1 MVRRVVVPLFV
12 YKGINSYNEKR
23 AGKIEAASLAAAQM
37 QLKKM
42 RITPSMLKEA
52 PKDLLADL
60 PFLKPKV
67 TGKDVVIFTR
77 QLSTMIDAGLP
88 LVQSLEILSKQQE
101 NSTFKKILLSVRM
114 DVETGSTIAEAM
126 KKHPEVFDNLYC
138 NMIDAGEVGGILDT
152 ILSRLAAYME
162 KNMALVKKVKGA
174 MTYPV
179 ICLCISF
186 VVIAVMLVFVVP
198 VFQKMFADFG
208 KALPAPTQMVVN
220 MSDFAKGNFHFILG
234 GMFALGWVIKKI
246 NKTEKG
252 KIKIDQ
258 LLLVM
263 PIIGPLLRR
272 VAVAKF
278 TRTLGT
284 MMQSGVPILD
294 ALNVVGRT
302 AGNKVIELAVFRV
315 TDAIKEGRPLAEPLE
330 ETGVFPSMVV
340 QMINVGESTGALDTM
355 LAKIADFYDEEVD
368 QAVENLTAAIEPLM
382 MVFLGGLI
390 GGLVIA
396 MYLPIF
402 SMAGAVGG

>member
-1 MVRRVVVPLFV
+1 MPLFV
-12 YKGINSYNEKR
+12 YKGINSYGEKR
-23 AGKIEAASLAAAQM
+23 KGKIEAVNLAAAQS

-42 RITPSMLKEA
+42 RITPSLVKEA
-52 PKDLLADL
+52 PKDLFGDIA
-60 PFLKPKV
+60 FMQPKV

-88 LVQSLEILSKQQE
+88 LVQSLEILTKQQE
-101 NSTFKKILLSVRM
+101 NTTFKKILQTVRT

-126 KKHPEVFDNLYC
+126 KKHPVVFDNLYC

-186 VVIAVMLVFVVP
+186 VVILVMLVFVVP
-198 VFQKMFADFG
+198 VFQKMFKDFNS
-208 KALPAPTQMVVN
+208 ALPAPTQMVVDI
-220 MSDFAKGNFHFILG
+220 SEFVKGNFHIIIGAL
-234 GMFALGWVIKKI
+234 FALSWCFKKI

-252 KIKIDQ
+252 KMKIDQ
-258 LLLVM
+258 LMLVV
-263 PIIGPLLRR
+263 PIIGPLMRR

-284 MMQSGVPILD
+284 MMQSGVPILE
-294 ALNVVGRT
+294 ALNVVART
-302 AGNKVIELAVFRV
+302 AGNKVIETAVFRV

-340 QMINVGESTGALDTM
+340 QMINVGESTGALDIM
-355 LAKIADFYDEEVD
+355 LEKIADFYDEEVD

-390 GGLVIA
+390 GGLVVA

-402 SMAGAVGG
+402 SMAGAVGGK

>member
-1 MVRRVVVPLFV
+1 MPFFV
-12 YKGINSYNEKR
+12 YKGVNSYGEKR
-23 AGKIEAASLAAAQM
+23 KGKFEAVNLASAQAM
-37 QLKKM
+37 LKKM
-42 RITPSMLKEA
+42 RITPSSLKEA
-52 PKDLLADL
+52 PKDLFADVG
-60 PFLKPKV
+60 FLQPKV

-88 LVQSLEILSKQQE
+88 LVQSLEILGKQQE
-101 NSTFKKILLSVRM
+101 NSTFKKILQAVRT

-126 KKHPEVFDNLYC
+126 KKHPDVFDNLYC

-186 VVIAVMLVFVVP
+186 VVMAVMLVFVVP

-208 KALPAPTQMVVN
+208 SALPVPTQMVVD
-220 MSDFAKGNFHFILG
+220 MSEFAKGNFHFIIGAIFVLI
-234 GMFALGWVIKKI
+234 WSVKKI

-252 KIKIDQ
+252 KMQIDK
-258 LLLVM
+258 LLLVF

-284 MMQSGVPILD
+284 MMTSGVPILE
-294 ALNVVGRT
+294 ALNVVART
-302 AGNKVIELAVFRV
+302 AGNKVIEVAVFRV

-330 ETGVFPSMVV
+330 ETAVFPSMVV
-340 QMINVGESTGALDTM
+340 QMINVGESTGALDVM
-355 LAKIADFYDEEVD
+355 LEKIADFYDEEVD
-368 QAVENLTAAIEPLM
+368 QAVENLTAAIEPIM
-382 MVFLGGLI
+382 MVFLGGMI
-390 GGLVIA
+390 GGLVVA

>member
-1 MVRRVVVPLFV
+1 MPLFV
-12 YKGINSYNEKR
+12 YKGINSYGEKR
-23 AGKIEAASLAAAQM
+23 KGKIEAVNLAAAQT

-42 RITPSMLKEA
+42 RITPSSVKEA
-52 PKDLLADL
+52 PKDLFADVS
-60 PFLKPKV
+60 FMQPKV

-88 LVQSLEILSKQQE
+88 LVQSLEILTKQQE
-101 NSTFKKILLSVRM
+101 NSTFKKILQVVRT

-126 KKHPEVFDNLYC
+126 KKHPAIFDNLYC

-208 KALPAPTQMVVN
+208 SALPAPTQMVVD
-220 MSDFAKGNFHFILG
+220 MSDFAKGNFHIILG
-234 GMFALGWVIKKI
+234 AMFAVSWIVKKI
-246 NKTEKG
+246 NKTERG
-252 KIKIDQ
+252 KMKIDQ
-258 LLLVM
+258 LLLIF

-284 MMQSGVPILD
+284 MMQSGVPILE

-302 AGNKVIELAVFRV
+302 AGNKVIETAVFRV

-340 QMINVGESTGALDTM
+340 QMINVGESTGALDVM
-355 LAKIADFYDEEVD
+355 LEKIADFYDEEVD

-390 GGLVIA
+390 GGLVVA

>member
-1 MVRRVVVPLFV
+1 VPLFV
-12 YKGINSYNEKR
+12 YKGINSYGEKR
-23 AGKIEAASLAAAQM
+23 KGKIEAASLAAAQS

-42 RITPSMLKEA
+42 RITPSAVKEA
-52 PKDLLADL
+52 PKDILAGL
-60 PFLKPKV
+60 SFMQPKV

-88 LVQSLEILSKQQE
+88 LVQSLEILTKQQE
-101 NSTFKKILLSVRM
+101 NSTFKKILQAVRT

-126 KKHPEVFDNLYC
+126 KKHPSVFDNLYC

-179 ICLCISF
+179 ICLFISF

-198 VFQKMFADFG
+198 VFQKMFADFNS
-208 KALPAPTQMVVN
+208 ALPAPTQMVVDI
-220 MSDFAKGNFHFILG
+220 SEFAKGNFHIILG
-234 GMFALGWVIKKI
+234 AMFALSWVVKKI

-252 KIKIDQ
+252 KMKIDQ

-263 PIIGPLLRR
+263 PIVGPLLRR

-284 MMQSGVPILD
+284 MMQSGVPILE

-302 AGNKVIELAVFRV
+302 AGNKVIETAVFRV

-340 QMINVGESTGALDTM
+340 QMINVGESTGALDVM
-355 LAKIADFYDEEVD
+355 LEKIADFYDEEVD

>member
-1 MVRRVVVPLFV
+1 MPLFV
-12 YKGINSYNEKR
+12 YKGINSYGEKR
-23 AGKIEAASLAAAQM
+23 KGKIEAVNLAAAQS

-42 RITPSMLKEA
+42 RIMPSLVKEA
-52 PKDLLADL
+52 PPDLFAGVS
-60 PFLKPKV
+60 FMQPKV
-67 TGKDVVIFTR
+67 TGRDVVIFTR

-88 LVQSLEILSKQQE
+88 LVQSLEILTKQQE
-101 NSTFKKILLSVRM
+101 NSTFKKILQAVRT

-126 KKHPEVFDNLYC
+126 KKHPSVFDNLYC

-186 VVIAVMLVFVVP
+186 VVIVVMLVFVVP

-208 KALPAPTQMVVN
+208 KALPALTQLVVD
-220 MSDFAKGNFHFILG
+220 MSEFAKGNFHIIIG
-234 GMFALGWVIKKI
+234 AIVALVWLVKKI

-252 KIKIDQ
+252 KAKTDQ
-258 LLLVM
+258 LLLVL

-284 MMQSGVPILD
+284 MMQSGVPILE
-294 ALNVVGRT
+294 ALNVVART
-302 AGNKVIELAVFRV
+302 AGNKVIEVAVFRV

-340 QMINVGESTGALDTM
+340 QMINVGESTGALDIM
-355 LAKIADFYDEEVD
+355 LEKIADFYDDEVD

-390 GGLVIA
+390 GGLVVA

>member
-1 MVRRVVVPLFV
+1 MPYFV
-12 YKGINSYNEKR
+12 YKGINSYGEKR
-23 AGKIEAASLAAAQM
+23 TGKVEAVNLASAQS
-37 QLKKM
+37 QLKRM
-42 RITPSMLKEA
+42 RITPSMVKEA
-52 PKDLLADL
+52 PKDLFEDLA
-60 PFLKPKV
+60 FLQPKV

-88 LVQSLEILSKQQE
+88 LVQSLEILGKQQE
-101 NSTFKKILLSVRM
+101 NVTFKKVLTAVRM
-114 DVETGSTIAEAM
+114 DVETGCTIAEAM
-126 KKHPEVFDNLYC
+126 KKHPDIFDNLYC

-186 VVIAVMLVFVVP
+186 LVMAVMLVFVVP
-198 VFQKMFADFG
+198 VFQKMFADFNS
-208 KALPAPTQMVVN
+208 ALPAPTQMVVD
-220 MSDFAKGNFHFILG
+220 MSEFAKGNFHFMIG
-234 GMFALGWVIKKI
+234 GFFAVVWVVKKI

-252 KIKIDQ
+252 KMQIDK
-258 LLLVM
+258 LLLVF

-278 TRTLGT
+278 TRTLST
-284 MMQSGVPILD
+284 MMASGVPILE
-294 ALNVVGRT
+294 ALNVVGKT
-302 AGNKVIELAVFRV
+302 AGNKVIEQAVFRV

-330 ETGVFPSMVV
+330 ETAVFPSMVV
-340 QMINVGESTGALDTM
+340 QMINVGESTGALDVM
-355 LAKIADFYDEEVD
+355 LEKIADFYDDEVD
-368 QAVENLTAAIEPLM
+368 QAVENLTAAIEPIM
-382 MVFLGGLI
+382 MVFLGGMI
-390 GGLVIA
+390 GGLVVA